1 MLLSL
6 LLQVPAEAA
15 LDSAT
20 AVAPD
25 VSINY
30 FELLMKGG
38 FVIVPIMILLLFT
51 IYLLIERY
59 LFIKNASQ
67 IDSSFLRSLKDNI
80 LRGDIR
86 SSIAMCKSS
95 QLPISRILEKGITRI
110 GRPVKDIESA
120 MEIQSNLE
128 LSKMEKNMGYLGLIA
143 GVAPTLGFVGTIS
156 GIIRIFYEI
165 SVTGEFSIETI
176 SNGLYEKMI
185 ASFSGL
191 VVGLIAYSAYHGINM
206 MIDKF
211 GINLQA
217 TVMDFLDTLNEP
229 AS

>member
-1 MLLSL
+1 MLNTI
-6 LLQVPAEAA
+6 LLQVSDTLSTAA
-15 LDSAT
+15 SI
-20 AVAPD
+20 P
-25 VSINY
+25 SINY
-30 FELLMKGG
+30 FELLLKGG
-38 FVIVPIMILLLFT
+38 IVVYPILLLLLFT
-51 IYLLIERY
+51 LYLIVERY
-59 LFIKNASQ
+59 LFIKEASN
-67 IDSSFLRSLKDNI
+67 IDYGFLRSLKDNI

-86 SSIAMCKSS
+86 TATTLCKSTN
-95 QLPISRILEKGITRI
+95 LPIARILEKGITRI

-120 MEIQSNLE
+120 IEIQSNLE
-128 LSKMEKNMGYLGLIA
+128 VSKMEKNMGYLGLIA

-165 SVTGEFSIETI
+165 SVTGNFSIETI

-211 GINLQA
+211 SIHLQA

-229 AS
+229 AK

>member
-1 MLLSL
+1 MLNSI
-6 LLQVPAEAA
+6 LLQVSDTLSTTTPIQ
-15 LDSAT
+15 
-20 AVAPD
+20 
-25 VSINY
+25 SINY
-30 FELLMKGG
+30 FELLLKGG
-38 FVIVPIMILLLFT
+38 IVVYPILLLLLFT
-51 IYLLIERY
+51 LYLIVERY
-59 LFIKNASQ
+59 LFIKAASN
-67 IDSSFLRSLKDNI
+67 IDYGFLRSLKDNI

-86 SSIAMCKSS
+86 TATTLCKSTN
-95 QLPISRILEKGITRI
+95 LPIARILEKGITRI

-120 MEIQSNLE
+120 IEIQSNLE
-128 LSKMEKNMGYLGLIA
+128 ISKMEKNMGYLGLIA

-165 SVTGEFSIETI
+165 SVTGNFSIETI

-191 VVGLIAYSAYHGINM
+191 VVGLVAYSAYHGINM

-211 GINLQA
+211 SIYLQA

-229 AS
+229 AK

>member
-1 MLLSL
+1 MLNSI
-6 LLQVPAEAA
+6 LLQVP
-15 LDSAT
+15 DSLSTAT
-20 AVAPD
+20 TIQ
-25 VSINY
+25 SINY
-30 FELLMKGG
+30 FELLLKGG
-38 FVIVPIMILLLFT
+38 IVVYPILLLLLFT
-51 IYLLIERY
+51 LYLIVERY
-59 LFIKNASQ
+59 LFIKAASN
-67 IDSSFLRSLKDNI
+67 IDYGFLRSLKDNI
-80 LRGDIR
+80 LRGDLR
-86 SSIAMCKSS
+86 TATTLCKSTN
-95 QLPISRILEKGITRI
+95 LPIARILEKGITRI

-120 MEIQSNLE
+120 IEIQSNLE
-128 LSKMEKNMGYLGLIA
+128 VSKMEKNMGYLGLIA

-165 SVTGEFSIETI
+165 SVTGNFSIETI

-211 GINLQA
+211 SIHLQA

-229 AS
+229 AK